1 MLDLERLTSALAPL
15 YRPER
20 ELARTPLGVTWLAH
34 TSDGAAAAVCV
45 VTPELVDGMRDADAF
60 VRTME
65 RAARVTHP
73 GLVPLLGAG
82 TTAAGDLYFAMP
94 WLPGSN
100 AAERLEA
107 EGPLPAGEVATLGAQ
122 VADALAAA
130 HESGVLHGA
139 LSPDA
144 IRLTGDGPRL
154 AGLGLWHALVAA
166 GVAPLRAAELTGALA
181 CVSPEQTRGGHAE
194 VRSDV
199 YGLGATLFELL
210 TGKPPFGGRTTSFV
224 IASVLS
230 DEPSPNHSLGPGA
243 GGGSRVTD
251 TVLRAIEKAPED
263 RWPSAAAFAR
273 ALHQG
278 EKTPPEGVAEMPRPR
293 AGRWMLVGG
302 ALVVLVAVAALLLR

>member
-20 ELARTPLGVTWLAH
+20 VLARTPLGETWLAH
-34 TSDGAAAAVCV
+34 TSEGVAAAVCV

-65 RAARVTHP
+65 RAGRVTHP

-82 TTAAGDLYFAMP
+82 TTATGDLYFAVP
-94 WLPGSN
+94 LPTGSS

-107 EGPLPAGEVATLGAQ
+107 EGPMPAGEVATLGAQ

-130 HESGVLHGA
+130 HAGGVLHGA
-139 LSPDA
+139 LSPDV
-144 IRLTGDGPRL
+144 IRLTSDGPRL
-154 AGLGLWHALVAA
+154 AGAGLWHALVAA
-166 GVAPLRAAELTGALA
+166 GVPARRAAELAGALA
-181 CVSPEQTRGGHAE
+181 CLSPEQANGGHAE
-194 VRSDV
+194 ARSDV
-199 YGLGATLFELL
+199 YGLGAALYELL

-230 DEPSPNHSLGPGA
+230 DEPSPDHGLGPGA

-278 EKTPPEGVAEMPRPR
+278 EKTPPEGVAETPPPR
-293 AGRWMLVGG
+293 AGRWMLAGG
-302 ALVVLVAVAALLLR
+302 VLVVLVAVAALLLR